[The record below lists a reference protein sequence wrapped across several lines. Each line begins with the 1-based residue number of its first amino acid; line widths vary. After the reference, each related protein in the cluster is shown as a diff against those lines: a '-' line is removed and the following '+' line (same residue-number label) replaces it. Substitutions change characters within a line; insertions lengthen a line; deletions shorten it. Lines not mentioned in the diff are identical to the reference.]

1 MFIYPNSKSFLS
13 NHYRLTEHSS
23 ERLES
28 SFMEY
33 HNPTL
38 RVLRILELI
47 DANSGGLSLTEI
59 ANLLDLPK
67 GTISPI
73 LKTLAATNY
82 VVTDGSLYKIG
93 PHTFEL
99 GLSYASGQNA
109 LSIIR
114 SEMRSIVSQVD
125 EVCQMGVLVG
135 QDVHYLLKEEGHAII
150 SIISDVGHHLP
161 AHVTGLGKA
170 LLSGLTDDEV
180 RQLYAGYRFF
190 PYTPNSIMDLD
201 TLIAALQDIRSAG
214 IAYESEESTAEI
226 CCVAVPLAENGQ
238 VKAAIS
244 VTTPK
249 FRYTDEKKQQITQL
263 LLKKR
268 QLIEESCRIQNC
280 RLVF

>member
-1 MFIYPNSKSFLS
+1 
-13 NHYRLTEHSS
+13 
-23 ERLES
+23 
-28 SFMEY
+28 MEY

-47 DANSGGLSLTEI
+47 DANSGGLSLSEI

-135 QDVHYLLKEEGHAII
+135 QDVHYLLKRKATP
-150 SIISDVGHHLP
+150 SSPSSAMWATTSLLMSP
-161 AHVTGLGKA
+161 AWAK
-170 LLSGLTDDEV
+170 
-180 RQLYAGYRFF
+180 RFS
-190 PYTPNSIMDLD
+190 P
-201 TLIAALQDIRSAG
+201 A
-214 IAYESEESTAEI
+214 
-226 CCVAVPLAENGQ
+226 
-238 VKAAIS
+238 
-244 VTTPK
+244 
-249 FRYTDEKKQQITQL
+249 
-263 LLKKR
+263 
-268 QLIEESCRIQNC
+268 
-280 RLVF
+280 

>member
-1 MFIYPNSKSFLS
+1 
-13 NHYRLTEHSS
+13 
-23 ERLES
+23 
-28 SFMEY
+28 MEY

-47 DANSGGLSLTEI
+47 DANSGGLSLSEI

-135 QDVHYLLKEEGHAII
+135 QDVHYLLKEESTPSSPSSAMWATT
-150 SIISDVGHHLP
+150 SLLMSP
-161 AHVTGLGKA
+161 AWAK
-170 LLSGLTDDEV
+170 
-180 RQLYAGYRFF
+180 RFS
-190 PYTPNSIMDLD
+190 P
-201 TLIAALQDIRSAG
+201 A
-214 IAYESEESTAEI
+214 
-226 CCVAVPLAENGQ
+226 
-238 VKAAIS
+238 
-244 VTTPK
+244 
-249 FRYTDEKKQQITQL
+249 
-263 LLKKR
+263 
-268 QLIEESCRIQNC
+268 
-280 RLVF
+280 

>member
-1 MFIYPNSKSFLS
+1 
-13 NHYRLTEHSS
+13 
-23 ERLES
+23 
-28 SFMEY
+28 MEY

-201 TLIAALQDIRSAG
+201 TLIEALQDIRSAG

>member
-1 MFIYPNSKSFLS
+1 
-13 NHYRLTEHSS
+13 
-23 ERLES
+23 
-28 SFMEY
+28 MEY

-125 EVCQMGVLVG
+125 EVCQMECAGRAGRALP
-135 QDVHYLLKEEGHAII
+135 LKRG
-150 SIISDVGHHLP
+150 GPRHHLHHQRCGP
-161 AHVTGLGKA
+161 PPPCSCHRPG
-170 LLSGLTDDEV
+170 
-180 RQLYAGYRFF
+180 Q
-190 PYTPNSIMDLD
+190 
-201 TLIAALQDIRSAG
+201 SASLRPDG
-214 IAYESEESTAEI
+214 
-226 CCVAVPLAENGQ
+226 
-238 VKAAIS
+238 
-244 VTTPK
+244 
-249 FRYTDEKKQQITQL
+249 R
-263 LLKKR
+263 
-268 QLIEESCRIQNC
+268 
-280 RLVF
+280 

>member
-1 MFIYPNSKSFLS
+1 
-13 NHYRLTEHSS
+13 
-23 ERLES
+23 
-28 SFMEY
+28 MEY

-47 DANSGGLSLTEI
+47 DANSGGLSLSEI

-73 LKTLAATNY
+73 LKTLA
-82 VVTDGSLYKIG
+82 
-93 PHTFEL
+93 

-238 VKAAIS
+238 IKAAIS

>member
-1 MFIYPNSKSFLS
+1 MQI
-13 NHYRLTEHSS
+13 
-23 ERLES
+23 LEPIITYFPGLQNAAPEDRS
-28 SFMEY
+28 PPFMEY

-38 RVLRILELI
+38 RVLRIMELI
-47 DANSGGLSLTEI
+47 DANSGGLSLSEI
-59 ANLLDLPK
+59 SNLLALPK

-82 VVTDGSLYKIG
+82 IVADGSLYKIG

-114 SEMRSIVSQVD
+114 SEMRSIVSKVD

-135 QDVHYLLKEEGHAII
+135 PDVHYLLKEEGHAII
-150 SIISDVGHHLP
+150 SIISEVGHHLP

-170 LLSGLTDDEV
+170 LLSGMPDETV
-180 RQLYAGYRFF
+180 RQLYEGYRFF
-190 PYTPNSIMDLD
+190 PYTPNSIMDID
-201 TLIAALQDIRSAG
+201 TLISALHDIRSAG
-214 IAYESEESTAEI
+214 IAYENEESTAEI
-226 CCVAVPLAENGQ
+226 CCAAVPLAENSQ

-244 VTTPK
+244 VTIPK

-263 LLKKR
+263 LLQKR

-280 RLVF
+280 RLAF

>member
-1 MFIYPNSKSFLS
+1 
-13 NHYRLTEHSS
+13 
-23 ERLES
+23 
-28 SFMEY
+28 MEY

-47 DANSGGLSLTEI
+47 DANSGGLSLSEI

-161 AHVTGLGKA
+161 AAWAK
-170 LLSGLTDDEV
+170 
-180 RQLYAGYRFF
+180 RFS
-190 PYTPNSIMDLD
+190 P
-201 TLIAALQDIRSAG
+201 A
-214 IAYESEESTAEI
+214 
-226 CCVAVPLAENGQ
+226 
-238 VKAAIS
+238 
-244 VTTPK
+244 
-249 FRYTDEKKQQITQL
+249 
-263 LLKKR
+263 
-268 QLIEESCRIQNC
+268 
-280 RLVF
+280 

>member
-1 MFIYPNSKSFLS
+1 
-13 NHYRLTEHSS
+13 
-23 ERLES
+23 
-28 SFMEY
+28 MEY

-47 DANSGGLSLTEI
+47 DANSGGLSLSEI

-170 LLSGLTDDEV
+170 LLSGLTDDELSGSFTRDTASSPT
-180 RQLYAGYRFF
+180 RQTPLWILIPSSRRFR
-190 PYTPNSIMDLD
+190 TS
-201 TLIAALQDIRSAG
+201 AAPGSPMKARNPPLRSA
-214 IAYESEESTAEI
+214 ARQSRWLKTVRSRR
-226 CCVAVPLAENGQ
+226 L
-238 VKAAIS
+238 S
-244 VTTPK
+244 V
-249 FRYTDEKKQQITQL
+249 
-263 LLKKR
+263 
-268 QLIEESCRIQNC
+268 
-280 RLVF
+280 

>member
-1 MFIYPNSKSFLS
+1 
-13 NHYRLTEHSS
+13 
-23 ERLES
+23 
-28 SFMEY
+28 MEY

-47 DANSGGLSLTEI
+47 DANSGGLSLSEI

-82 VVTDGSLYKIG
+82 VMTDGSLYKIG

-114 SEMRSIVSQVD
+114 SEMHSIVSQVD

-190 PYTPNSIMDLD
+190 PYMPNSIMDLED
-201 TLIAALQDIRSAG
+201 R
-214 IAYESEESTAEI
+214 
-226 CCVAVPLAENGQ
+226 
-238 VKAAIS
+238 KS
-244 VTTPK
+244 V
-249 FRYTDEKKQQITQL
+249 
-263 LLKKR
+263 
-268 QLIEESCRIQNC
+268 
-280 RLVF
+280 V

>member
-1 MFIYPNSKSFLS
+1 
-13 NHYRLTEHSS
+13 
-23 ERLES
+23 
-28 SFMEY
+28 MEY

-170 LLSGLTDDEV
+170 LLSGSFTRDTASSPT
-180 RQLYAGYRFF
+180 RQ
-190 PYTPNSIMDLD
+190 TPLWI
-201 TLIAALQDIRSAG
+201 LIPSSRRSRISAAPGSPMKTRNPPPRSA
-214 IAYESEESTAEI
+214 AWRSLWPKMVRSRR
-226 CCVAVPLAENGQ
+226 L
-238 VKAAIS
+238 S
-244 VTTPK
+244 V
-249 FRYTDEKKQQITQL
+249 
-263 LLKKR
+263 
-268 QLIEESCRIQNC
+268 
-280 RLVF
+280 